1 MLTIPRLLGGA
12 VAPFRWTWLVAVSLA
27 LWSVGCGSGTPTTPT
42 PTSSPSPTASPT
54 PSPAPSPAPTP
65 PSCTLPAA
73 PTSLVASVSGS
84 RVSFT
89 WSGPASSST
98 YVYVIGI
105 GRSSGASD
113 VDSKSVDTG
122 ATLFAWTPAP
132 TGTYFSR
139 VRARNACGTGPASNE
154 VTFIVGAAPAPS
166 PSPSPTPSPSP
177 SPSPTPTS
185 SAYYVWGGSS
195 YDVYL
200 GSFSCTFCTDY
211 GTESI
216 NNSYGTHGSKYSSSS
231 IRNPYGTYGGKYS
244 SYSPCNEYTN
254 AAPKV
259 YNSNKTIY
267 YGVLTVNRYASG
279 HISALY
285 SWLVGD
291 VCIS

>member
-1 MLTIPRLLGGA
+1 M
-12 VAPFRWTWLVAVSLA
+12 APFKWTWLVAVSLA

-42 PTSSPSPTASPT
+42 PTSSPSP
-54 PSPAPSPAPTP
+54 APSPAPTP

-84 RVSFT
+84 RLSFT

-122 ATLFAWTPAP
+122 ATSFAWTPAP

-166 PSPSPTPSPSP
+166 PSPSPTTSP
-177 SPSPTPTS
+177 SPSPTPTPTPS
-185 SAYYVWGGSS
+185 PTPGITTYYVWGGAN
-195 YDVYL
+195 YGVYL
-200 GSFSCTFCTDY
+200 GNFSCIFCVEFGAD
-211 GTESI
+211 SI
-216 NNSYGTHGSKYSSSS
+216 NNQFGTYGNRFSSSS
-231 IRNPYGTYGGKYS
+231 IRNQFGTYGNQFS
-244 SYSPCNEYTN
+244 SNSPCNGFTSS
-254 AAPKV
+254 APKV
-259 YNSNKTIY
+259 YNSNKTLY
-267 YGVLTVNRYASG
+267 YGVLGGNPFAAGYVTAW
-279 HISALY
+279 A
-285 SWLVGD
+285 SWLAND
-291 VCIS
+291 VCKH